1 MPKGEKQNIV
11 AKPDILAVAF
21 TDVNGNDKYD
31 GKDKLIAA
39 VVDTNHDE
47 TVSPNDTIQFGTYPL
62 DVDGAP
68 QISMQLLDV
77 HTLEQ
82 VEDLVFVGFTVEANN
97 EPLRPGDQPF
107 LDLFIGVGRLG
118 FSATSSGINFSPS

>member
-1 MPKGEKQNIV
+1 MINTTES
-11 AKPDILAVAF
+11 
-21 TDVNGNDKYD
+21 
-31 GKDKLIAA
+31 KLIAA

-62 DVDGAP
+62 DVDGTP

-82 VEDLVFVGFTVEANN
+82 VEDLVFVGFTEDQA
-97 EPLRPGDQPF
+97 PGDPNSRSQ
-107 LDLFIGVGRLG
+107 
-118 FSATSSGINFSPS
+118 